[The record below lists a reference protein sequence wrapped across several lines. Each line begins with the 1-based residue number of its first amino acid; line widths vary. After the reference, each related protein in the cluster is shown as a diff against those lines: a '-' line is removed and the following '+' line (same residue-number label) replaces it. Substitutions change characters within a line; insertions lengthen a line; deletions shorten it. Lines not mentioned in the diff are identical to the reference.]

1 MPQKSKRRIAVE
13 RPKNQR
19 NYERHVSGK
28 GVKVQLR
35 LSPKIAA
42 VLDTIVEEGYY
53 LTVNDAIR
61 DAINFFVYIKPWKK
75 RIYGKTPLEK
85 VIE

>member
-1 MPQKSKRRIAVE
+1 MSKRRRKIPSE
-13 RPKNQR
+13 RSKNER
-19 NYERHVSGK
+19 NYVRHVTGG
-28 GVKVQLR
+28 GVKAQLR

-42 VLDTIVEEGYY
+42 VLESIVEEGYY
-53 LTVNDAIR
+53 LSVNDAIR
-61 DAINFFVYIKPWKK
+61 DAVNFFVYIKPWKK